1 MAKTNFSFEKRQ
13 RELKKQ
19 QKKLEKLKRKAELK
33 NASTQTTPDT
43 VPASGEEDKLPD

>member
-19 QKKLEKLKRKAELK
+19 QRKQEKQIRKAEMK
-33 NASTQTTPDT
+33 NASPAKSPDT
-43 VPASGEEDKLPD
+43 IPTGEETKPSE

>member
-19 QKKLEKLKRKAELK
+19 QKKEEKQRRKAELR
-33 NASTQTTPDT
+33 NAASTKTTDAT
-43 VPASGEEDKLPD
+43 PAVGETKLPE